1 MSLIDCSLESLRR
14 PIFRYIHPFRYIYP
28 VPFFHLLRPSI
39 SIYLYSVHTHTH
51 AYKCTHACA
60 CADTYTC
67 TARQMGDLFKRSSW
81 SQLGSN
87 ITRDRPIR
95 GVVHMDICRG
105 IRVDLCGPM
114 LCTRFVAT
122 RIQESSHTCEGVL
135 SHCQKCEGLIS
146 HVRRSYDTHRNLK
159 REVMP
164 CTCKSHVKH
173 NEGVMSHVK
182 RSHIIHAKELCDKDQ
197 KVVAHTQDARQA
209 EGLLPRSCCAPLAV
223 SKSPYEKKF
232 LFFSFCIKTGR
243 MSCLEAILLP
253 RPTGM
258 SVPSFISTHVDS

>member
-1 MSLIDCSLESLRR
+1 MES
-14 PIFRYIHPFRYIYP
+14 
-28 VPFFHLLRPSI
+28 
-39 SIYLYSVHTHTH
+39 
-51 AYKCTHACA
+51 
-60 CADTYTC
+60 
-67 TARQMGDLFKRSSW
+67 KRS
-81 SQLGSN
+81 
-87 ITRDRPIR
+87 
-95 GVVHMDICRG
+95 VAAVHMHLQRSCSSTDHRNPFHPRC
-105 IRVDLCGPM
+105 CGQ
-114 LCTRFVAT
+114 TYR
-122 RIQESSHTCEGVL
+122 
-135 SHCQKCEGLIS
+135 QKCEGLIS